1 MATVFSSDK
10 YTSVSRQIE
19 YYSDISADF
28 DIHPGIKDLSRLTN
42 EDAVKRA
49 VRNLLLTNTGERLFQ
64 PGIGANL
71 NRVLFELADNES
83 LDSAQEQILSTLRL
97 FEKRIKVLEVRAN
110 LLPDNNSMSINL
122 IFSLINNDKPTELN
136 LILFRVR

>member
-97 FEKRIKVLEVRAN
+97 FEKRIKVLEVKAN